1 MVELEGANAVCV
13 HLPRL
18 IADHDDLQAVLRLEL
33 GNEVKRRRP
42 VMSDAKK
49 KRTRVRRAG
58 AAIRYLLCTLTL
70 ALIAGLS
77 SQFGYYPERCIG
89 GTKVSVE
96 RIGPRGTFAEHRH
109 GHSEKRLRLSE
120 HKLAKLVTRQGVLL
134 MKHHPAQI
142 FFKGELALL
151 VYLKYETVTLIH
163 FGPVQIEVP
172 GRPLAR
178 KIVPSI
184 G

>member
-33 GNEVKRRRP
+33 GNEVK
-42 VMSDAKK
+42 
-49 KRTRVRRAG
+49 
-58 AAIRYLLCTLTL
+58 
-70 ALIAGLS
+70 
-77 SQFGYYPERCIG
+77 
-89 GTKVSVE
+89 
-96 RIGPRGTFAEHRH
+96 
-109 GHSEKRLRLSE
+109 HSEKRLRLSE